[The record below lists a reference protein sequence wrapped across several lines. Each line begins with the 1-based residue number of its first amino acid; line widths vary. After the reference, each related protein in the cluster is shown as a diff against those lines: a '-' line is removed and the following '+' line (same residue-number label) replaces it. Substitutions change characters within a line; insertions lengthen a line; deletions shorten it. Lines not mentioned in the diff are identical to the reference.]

1 MGVRSVPVPGTG
13 TWRDSSQAAAPWLPP
28 VPALPSAAVRHGQSC
43 LGTLC
48 FPARSALDPALLPH
62 ETRSGS
68 CFTFPLRSGLD
79 PALLSHVIK
88 SGSPCHSPPHPFLV
102 LITSISHPLGMDL
115 VFPCA
120 HSSRTTPWRTPDSS
134 CSSQRA
140 PEPQQPQGLKCP
152 GEIQSPLTSHHLL
165 LG

>member
-48 FPARSALDPALLPH
+48 FPARS
-62 ETRSGS
+62 
-68 CFTFPLRSGLD
+68 GLD

-88 SGSPCHSPPHPFLV
+88 SGSPCHSPPHPLLV
-102 LITSISHPLGMDL
+102 LIASISHPSGMDL
-115 VFPCA
+115 VSPCA
-120 HSSRTTPWRTPDSS
+120 HSSRTTPWRTPESS

-140 PEPQQPQGLKCP
+140 PKPQQPQGLRCP
-152 GEIQSPLTSHHLL
+152 GEIQSPLTSCHLL